1 MLFSII
7 QTYLVLINA
16 AGLLIMLLDKKKARR
31 GAWRIPEKILIG
43 VALLGGSIGVL
54 AGMYLFRHKTKHPRF
69 SIGLPVLL
77 ILQVSL
83 VLCIAAAVN

>member
-31 GAWRIPEKILIG
+31 GAWRIPEKTLLG
-43 VALLGGSIGVL
+43 VAAAGGSIGSLV
-54 AGMYLFRHKTKHPRF
+54 GMYTFRHKTKHIKFTLGIP
-69 SIGLPVLL
+69 L
-77 ILQVSL
+77 IL
-83 VLCIAAAVN
+83 IAQLALAIWQTA

>member
-31 GAWRIPEKILIG
+31 DAWRIPEKNLIG

-77 ILQVSL
+77 ILQFSL